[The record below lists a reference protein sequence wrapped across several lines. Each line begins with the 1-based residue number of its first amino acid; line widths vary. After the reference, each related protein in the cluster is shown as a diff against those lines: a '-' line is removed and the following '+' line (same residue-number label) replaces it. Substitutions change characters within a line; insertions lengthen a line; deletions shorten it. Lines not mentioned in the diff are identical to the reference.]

1 MKRKCLLNFEINIIN
16 SCKKPASFR
25 IKIVKM
31 KIIFTFVFSMFIVIA
46 SVQGQLGKGK
56 SVIKY
61 LGTTF
66 LMNDG
71 CPAPKCDASRSE
83 CQRIRQMVRALY
95 SHCLQSQDGQ
105 HVGCVTDRIGDGSF
119 LTIPVYATMCSAMCY
134 ETNPKYLKRIQRCPH
149 SGERIHNAAL
159 ANIIRK

>member
-1 MKRKCLLNFEINIIN
+1 MKTILFSLF
-16 SCKKPASFR
+16 S
-25 IKIVKM
+25 
-31 KIIFTFVFSMFIVIA
+31 IFFVLA

-71 CPAPKCDASRSE
+71 CPAPKCDPSTSE

-134 ETNPKYLKRIQRCPH
+134 ETNPKYLKRIKRCPH
-149 SGERIHNAAL
+149 PGERIHNAAL
-159 ANIIRK
+159 ANIIRR

>member
-1 MKRKCLLNFEINIIN
+1 MKN
-16 SCKKPASFR
+16 S
-25 IKIVKM
+25 
-31 KIIFTFVFSMFIVIA
+31 IFSLFSIFLVLS

-71 CPAPKCDASRSE
+71 CPEPKCDPSTPE

-105 HVGCVTDRIGDGSF
+105 HVGCVTDRIGDGSY

-134 ETNPKYLKRIQRCPH
+134 ETNPKHLQHIRRCPH
-149 SGERIHNAAL
+149 HGERVHTAAL
-159 ANIIRK
+159 ANIIRKRSLGVYY

>member
-1 MKRKCLLNFEINIIN
+1 MKTILFTVLSILLL
-16 SCKKPASFR
+16 
-25 IKIVKM
+25 
-31 KIIFTFVFSMFIVIA
+31 A

-71 CPAPKCDASRSE
+71 CPAPRCDANTSE

-95 SHCLQSQDGQ
+95 SHCLQSQVHCQ
-105 HVGCVTDRIGDGSF
+105 LHLSF
-119 LTIPVYATMCSAMCY
+119 DIKVILYI
-134 ETNPKYLKRIQRCPH
+134 
-149 SGERIHNAAL
+149 
-159 ANIIRK
+159 

>member
-1 MKRKCLLNFEINIIN
+1 MRNI
-16 SCKKPASFR
+16 SFTL
-25 IKIVKM
+25 ISVL
-31 KIIFTFVFSMFIVIA
+31 FALA

-71 CPAPKCDASRSE
+71 CPAPRCDQGTSE

-95 SHCLQSQDGQ
+95 SHCLQSQVQ
-105 HVGCVTDRIGDGSF
+105 LNELI
-119 LTIPVYATMCSAMCY
+119 
-134 ETNPKYLKRIQRCPH
+134 K
-149 SGERIHNAAL
+149 
-159 ANIIRK
+159 

>member
-95 SHCLQSQDGQ
+95 SHCLQSQ
-105 HVGCVTDRIGDGSF
+105 VRTFF
-119 LTIPVYATMCSAMCY
+119 L
-134 ETNPKYLKRIQRCPH
+134 H
-149 SGERIHNAAL
+149 F
-159 ANIIRK
+159 

>member
-1 MKRKCLLNFEINIIN
+1 
-16 SCKKPASFR
+16 
-25 IKIVKM
+25 
-31 KIIFTFVFSMFIVIA
+31 MFIVIA

-95 SHCLQSQDGQ
+95 SHCLQSQ
-105 HVGCVTDRIGDGSF
+105 VRTFFFAF
-119 LTIPVYATMCSAMCY
+119 LID
-134 ETNPKYLKRIQRCPH
+134 NLNYLSLFILK
-149 SGERIHNAAL
+149 
-159 ANIIRK
+159 

>member
-1 MKRKCLLNFEINIIN
+1 MKTIPIT
-16 SCKKPASFR
+16 
-25 IKIVKM
+25 
-31 KIIFTFVFSMFIVIA
+31 IFSIFVILA
-46 SVQGQLGKGK
+46 TTEGQLGKGK

-71 CPAPKCDASRSE
+71 CPAPRCNEKKQE
-83 CQRIRQMVRALY
+83 CARIRQMVRALY

-105 HVGCVTDRIGDGSF
+105 HVGCVTDRIGDGSY

-134 ETNPKYLKRIQRCPH
+134 ETNPKYLNRIVRCPH
-149 SGERIHNAAL
+149 PGERIHNAAL
-159 ANIIRK
+159 ANIIR

>member
-1 MKRKCLLNFEINIIN
+1 MPLKFWNKYHQFLQ
-16 SCKKPASFR
+16 KTASLG
-25 IKIVKM
+25 IKTVKM
-31 KIIFTFVFSMFIVIA
+31 KTIFTFVFSIFIVIA
-46 SVQGQLGKGK
+46 TVQGQLGKGK

-95 SHCLQSQDGQ
+95 SHCLQSQ
-105 HVGCVTDRIGDGSF
+105 VTTFFYVSNRHSKFFVYLCSYWNDRMISKILFIGWTTCWMRYG
-119 LTIPVYATMCSAMCY
+119 
-134 ETNPKYLKRIQRCPH
+134 
-149 SGERIHNAAL
+149 
-159 ANIIRK
+159 

>member
-1 MKRKCLLNFEINIIN
+1 MKTI
-16 SCKKPASFR
+16 
-25 IKIVKM
+25 
-31 KIIFTFVFSMFIVIA
+31 VFSLISILFVLA

-71 CPAPKCDASRSE
+71 CPAPRCDQSTSE

-105 HVGCVTDRIGDGSF
+105 HVGCVTDRLGDGSF

-134 ETNPKYLKRIQRCPH
+134 ETNPKYLKRISNCPH
-149 SGERIHNAAL
+149 QGERIHNAAL
-159 ANIIRK
+159 ANIIRR